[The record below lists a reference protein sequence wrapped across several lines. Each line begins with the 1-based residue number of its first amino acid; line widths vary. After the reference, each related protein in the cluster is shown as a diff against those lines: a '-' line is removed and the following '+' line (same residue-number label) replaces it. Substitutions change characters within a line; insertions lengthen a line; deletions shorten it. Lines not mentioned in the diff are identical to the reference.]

1 MNQLPLFPSAAT
13 NARPL
18 PEAVRRELRERVSDL
33 LVAVLLTMAEKQR
46 PRKGVQSDE

>member
-1 MNQLPLFPSAAT
+1 MSQLPLFPSAAA

-18 PEAVRRELRERVSDL
+18 PEATRRELRERVSDL
-33 LVAVLLTMAEKQR
+33 LVAVLLALAEAQR